1 MNPPDDALLNHNV
14 RGFVQILQF
23 FKKAWNLPSNF
34 PDLEEVWKV
43 ETKSGK
49 MVNSLEFFSKLQEV
63 LFSEVFVLFWS
74 IWFNLARTLGLHRE
88 KPLFLRFL
96 RSAYIDHLL
105 DNLESGERSY
115 CFRKKSG
122 RSLEFG
128 SIEACSNPRNN
139 EKNHQST
146 LNNLDSGCISCC
158 QVAPLKEGKKFKKTF
173 KVHDVPCVASVSD
186 RVIAR
191 KLEQEKK
198 KVEGG
203 GGWGEEETLA
213 RKPHDS
219 GKRPLIFHHSVHL

>member
-1 MNPPDDALLNHNV
+1 MNPPDDALLNHKV

-49 MVNSLEFFSKLQEV
+49 MVNNILSSFQSCKKCFLVKFLCCFGQYDST
-63 LFSEVFVLFWS
+63 S
-74 IWFNLARTLGLHRE
+74 LARLDCIGK

-105 DNLESGERSY
+105 DNLESGGRSY

-139 EKNHQST
+139 EKNHQPT

-158 QVAPLKEGKKFKKTF
+158 QVAPLKEGKKF
-173 KVHDVPCVASVSD
+173 
-186 RVIAR
+186 
-191 KLEQEKK
+191 
-198 KVEGG
+198 
-203 GGWGEEETLA
+203 
-213 RKPHDS
+213 
-219 GKRPLIFHHSVHL
+219 